1 MKNKQTNKQSVK
13 DLSAFFQFNDVDL
26 DNYVKAEARY
36 DKNKLQ
42 NVSSNKLQST
52 KNKKKMQTIGTVGGS
67 RQICMCMYVCILYE
81 E

>member
-52 KNKKKMQTIGTVGGS
+52 KNKKK
-67 RQICMCMYVCILYE
+67 CKP
-81 E
+81 